1 MDEEQVQ
8 AAEVEVQPQ
17 TEEVAPEETQIEQ
30 PLPMPE
36 MVAKEELDKALAA
49 SKAYADELERVKQT
63 QSGYDKAY
71 TRVSHAVD
79 SIQQKIQAMNTDAQN
94 QKLLLMAKAT
104 QGTLDETQ
112 GTLEQQISG
121 IDRDVQSKSADLQ
134 AQRQADA
141 FYTEVRDSVFE
152 LMKNAGLNPKDLA
165 NPQVAEIAE
174 EWRKAVTSGSG
185 LGNVFKKASSIVAQK
200 QQVSVSQEQIKQQV
214 GQEVHE
220 QMKKSPAMKVDIGQ
234 PTAAIST
241 ARDIIARYAQG
252 DRNVSPEEYA
262 KAMQKVSQ

>member
-8 AAEVEVQPQ
+8 AVEVEIQPQ
-17 TEEVAPEETQIEQ
+17 TEEVAPEETQVEQ
-30 PLPMPE
+30 PIPE

-49 SKAYADELERVKQT
+49 AKASADELERVKQT

-121 IDRDVQSKSADLQ
+121 IDRDVQSKSVDLQ
-134 AQRQADA
+134 AQRQADV

-152 LMKNAGLNPKDLA
+152 LMKNAGLDPKDLA

-174 EWRKAVTSGSG
+174 EWRKAVSSGTG
-185 LGNVFKKASSIVAQK
+185 LGNVFKKATSIVAQK
-200 QQVSVSQEQIKQQV
+200 QNVSQEEIKKQV

-220 QMKKSPAMKVDIGQ
+220 QMKKSPAYKVDTAQ

-241 ARDIIARYAQG
+241 ARDIVKRYAEG

-262 KAMQKVSQ
+262 KAMQKISQ